1 MRFYFCIALVFCAL
15 NSQSQSLD
23 HYLDIGL
30 KNSPLLK
37 EYNLQ
42 LQSALID
49 SLKVLAGYKPQVGV
63 SSNIMYPTAIWKFAY
78 DSAIT
83 DGGHYSALV
92 GVNQPLFNKRF
103 IKAKME
109 SVALQKLT
117 SLNNQKISETEL
129 KEAITSQYLEA
140 FALQSKVEFEKSIIR
155 LLNEEKSTLKMLV
168 DKGIYNQIDYLN
180 LIVSISSRE
189 IEGKQFVMD
198 LKNNIAMLNLICG
211 IHDTTSVNLIKPEIS
226 RRTSFDPASS
236 PLMMQFRLD
245 SLKNSNEKLLIDQ
258 QYLPRISAFADAGIN
273 AISPQRLP
281 YSLGA
286 SFGLNFSMPL
296 YDGKQKQMDQNKIDL
311 VEQSR
316 KNYKSTYQD
325 LFLQR
330 QDQLKQ
336 QLELNDELMK
346 DISDQIINLEK
357 LLTVYK
363 TEINKGLIR
372 WMDYL
377 DIVHNYEET
386 KNKLTEA
393 QITRLTIIT
402 QLNYLK

>member
-1 MRFYFCIALVFCAL
+1 
-15 NSQSQSLD
+15 
-23 HYLDIGL
+23 
-30 KNSPLLK
+30 
-37 EYNLQ
+37 
-42 LQSALID
+42 
-49 SLKVLAGYKPQVGV
+49 
-63 SSNIMYPTAIWKFAY
+63 
-78 DSAIT
+78 
-83 DGGHYSALV
+83 
-92 GVNQPLFNKRF
+92 
-103 IKAKME
+103 
-109 SVALQKLT
+109 
-117 SLNNQKISETEL
+117 
-129 KEAITSQYLEA
+129 
-140 FALQSKVEFEKSIIR
+140 
-155 LLNEEKSTLKMLV
+155 
-168 DKGIYNQIDYLN
+168 
-180 LIVSISSRE
+180 
-189 IEGKQFVMD
+189 
-198 LKNNIAMLNLICG
+198 
-211 IHDTTSVNLIKPEIS
+211 
-226 RRTSFDPASS
+226 
-236 PLMMQFRLD
+236 
-245 SLKNSNEKLLIDQ
+245 
-258 QYLPRISAFADAGIN
+258 
-273 AISPQRLP
+273 
-281 YSLGA
+281 
-286 SFGLNFSMPL
+286 
-296 YDGKQKQMDQNKIDL
+296 MDQNKIDL